1 MLPTDI
7 IPFDPPPPSGGESVR
22 RVSAAVTAAEQV
34 LGECSRLIRESLGE
48 EIRTIS
54 SQANLAA
61 GLIEGQ
67 IAERVG
73 RYEEVLVRCGRK
85 IFRDCEGVLG
95 NVYGLF
101 AVLGIVY
108 PTEEQVVYGL
118 STGDYLGSLGVTE
131 PEYEP
136 EPMPVPV
143 AGKGVEP
150 SPPPPAPP
158 PAPVEPWIP
167 DPFGFFEL
175 IPNLTYWEQN
185 PGAVI
190 PIPDV
195 VIPWIYQFT
204 NSAGNSPQPIVPIPV
219 WGSAEGNGAAYGTI
233 PSRVTWPGLE
243 YPEGAASWNGPYT
256 QVYRTSHPN
265 LPGTSALGI
274 SSGGWSAVGGTTA
287 STGSG
292 AINVPPIIPPG
303 VAWMAGPASGVFSSP
318 VMTQPYGTPIGPGGP
333 PTPPPPPPPP
343 PPPEEPKPATCPPDK
358 PPIFPD
364 WRQPG
369 SCALNEAQILDTLR
383 LGSMLGGSS
392 SFWNTAGSAFETA
405 FPFSPQGVL
414 ASVIS
419 SLFTTGGGSIGGEIF
434 TRVWEWLVKV
444 ACPILEINECGTK
457 QMLPAVLFRA
467 IAGLGNLLTGGA
479 FNMHVQ
485 QMDHTLNWMCPTGM
499 PSAAEAT
506 MAHLKGEIS
515 KDTWNCWQ
523 AINGQA
529 PGPSWE
535 ILRAQQTKPT
545 IGELIELRRRDFL
558 TDEQFEQELRK
569 QGIIDQRY
577 RDAFKQFLPALP
589 GVADVIRFLVRDVSD
604 PQIEQR
610 FRLSEDFESKW
621 QGDLVRYATSQGV
634 SRELA
639 EFYWKA
645 HWRLPSPTQLYEMV
659 HRLRPGRVPAEL
671 QVTIEDART
680 ALKQDDVLPFWVD
693 RFLEIAYQ
701 PVNRTDLQAAYDIFT
716 FGAEELKQRYL
727 DLGYNDDS
735 ADLLVKFATRKRER
749 KYRVMSGAMTPKEA
763 SRLYARGTFSKQEL
777 GVILQ
782 DAGLDAATRAKIE
795 ADAEFRRKVR
805 IREGRIKSI
814 RRAFVRGRI
823 DRWEASDLLNDAGV
837 DPQVSVSLID
847 EWLYDSRLGTKLI
860 SAAQACKMHS
870 QGLISTDQHHDI
882 LTRLGYDEIAVERM
896 QGSCFVSNDE
906 RKRRL
911 AEQKLRQLEADAR
924 RIQAEEE
931 RKKKEAEKK
940 AEKIRKEMEKLAK
953 EEQELELIRQK
964 IEACRRGTPPTGPM
978 SSNPPPG

>member
-7 IPFDPPPPSGGESVR
+7 IPFDPPVPSGGESVR

-34 LGECSRLIRESLGE
+34 LAECSRLIRESLGE
-48 EIRTIS
+48 EIRTVS
-54 SQANLAA
+54 SQANFAT

-67 IAERVG
+67 IAERIG

-85 IFRDCEGVLG
+85 IFRDCEGILG

-158 PAPVEPWIP
+158 PPPVEPWIP
-167 DPFGFFEL
+167 DPFGFYPL
-175 IPNLTYWEQN
+175 VPNPAYWNLN
-185 PGAVI
+185 PSAVL
-190 PIPDV
+190 PVPDEA
-195 VIPWIYQFT
+195 IPWIY
-204 NSAGNSPQPIVPIPV
+204 SANPAGGLDPRVVVPVPV
-219 WGSAEGNGAAYGTI
+219 WDPSAATTPIYGAART
-233 PSRVTWPGLE
+233 RVTFPGLE
-243 YPEGAASWNGPYT
+243 YPEGASSWAGPVS
-256 QVYRTSHPN
+256 QVFRSNHPN
-265 LPGTSALGI
+265 LPGTSAVGI
-274 SSGGWSAVGGTTA
+274 SSGAWSRIGGEAASSGGTA
-287 STGSG
+287 V
-292 AINVPPIIPPG
+292 NVPPVLPAG
-303 VAWMAGPASGVFSSP
+303 VAHIAGWSSGVFNSP
-318 VMTQPYGTPIGPGGP
+318 VLTQQYGLPIGPGGP

-343 PPPEEPKPATCPPDK
+343 PPPEEPKPANCPPDK

-383 LGSMLGGSS
+383 LGSMLGGNSN
-392 SFWNTAGSAFETA
+392 FWNTAGSAFETA
-405 FPFSPQGVL
+405 FQYSPQGVL

-479 FNMHVQ
+479 FNQHVQ

-529 PGPSWE
+529 PGPAWE

-558 TDEQFEQELRK
+558 TDEQFDTELRK
-569 QGIIDQRY
+569 QGILDQRY
-577 RDAFKQFLPALP
+577 RDAFRQFLPALP

-604 PQIEQR
+604 PQIEAR
-610 FRLSEDFESKW
+610 FKLSEDFEQKW

-639 EFYWKA
+639 EYYWKS

-716 FGAEELKQRYL
+716 FGPEELKQRYL
-727 DLGYNDDS
+727 DLGYNEDS
-735 ADLLVKFATRKRER
+735 ADLLVKFASRKRER

-763 SRLYARGTFSKQEL
+763 ARLYARGTFSKQEL
-777 GVILQ
+777 GVVLQ
-782 DAGLDAATRAKIE
+782 DAGLDAATRAKVE

-823 DRWEASDLLNDAGV
+823 DRAEAIQLLNQAGS
-837 DPQVSVSLID
+837 DPQVINSLID
-847 EWLYDSRLGTKLI
+847 EWLFDGILSTKLV

-870 QGLISTDQHHDI
+870 QGLISTEEHTDI
-882 LTRLGYDEIAVERM
+882 LTRLGYDEVAVERM

-906 RKRRL
+906 RRRRL
-911 AEQKLRQLEADAR
+911 AEQKLRQMEADAR

-931 RKKKEAEKK
+931 KKRKEAEKK

-953 EEQELELIRQK
+953 EEQELELKRQK